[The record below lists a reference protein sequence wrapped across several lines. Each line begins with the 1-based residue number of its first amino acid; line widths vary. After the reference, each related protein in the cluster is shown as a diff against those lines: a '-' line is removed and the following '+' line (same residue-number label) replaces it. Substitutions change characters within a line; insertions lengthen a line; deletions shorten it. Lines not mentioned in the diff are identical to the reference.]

1 MFLWVRQ
8 LALRVFGI
16 ASRQDIADMRRALA
30 MLASELRRSTATKYK
45 AQERGLALVL
55 ARLQTQNKAQD
66 RGLALVLARLQTQN
80 KAQDRGLALML
91 ARLQRVQAKNKARIQ
106 ARLARMQTRL
116 ERVQTKNK
124 AQIQA
129 RLARMQ
135 IGIDGINDQLR
146 HVDRNV
152 KSLVRH
158 AYVDQ
163 VALPFPHNVLS
174 QRFHVWSQNEEDGI
188 TLALINLVGSTTR
201 RFVELGAG
209 KNGGNTGFLAETCGW
224 KGLMVDG
231 SQDNAERL
239 VARFS
244 QFGVV
249 VKGSWITPGNV
260 NLLVRDSG
268 MSGEIDLL
276 SLDID
281 GNDYWIWQRLDA
293 CSPRIVVLEFNPAF
307 GPERAVTVPYDPAF
321 YRPKFK
327 DVRRQFYGASLAA
340 FEQLAREKG
349 YRLVLVE
356 PSRGVN
362 AYFLR
367 NDVGI
372 DIPAVASATIHPDPA
387 MDAQPLFD
395 QIATMGL
402 TLVDLHLPNG
412 TVKATMSADTPTG

>member
-1 MFLWVRQ
+1 M
-8 LALRVFGI
+8 ALRVLGI

-55 ARLQTQNKAQD
+55 ARLKRVQTQNKAQE
-66 RGLALVLARLQTQN
+66 RELAQVLERVQTQN
-80 KAQDRGLALML
+80 KAQA
-91 ARLQRVQAKNKARIQ
+91 QIQ
-106 ARLARMQTRL
+106 ARLARMKT
-116 ERVQTKNK
+116 
-124 AQIQA
+124 QIQA

-135 IGIDGINDQLR
+135 IGTNGINDQLR
-146 HVDRNV
+146 HVEHNV
-152 KSLVRH
+152 NSLVRH
-158 AYVDQ
+158 EYVDQ

-188 TLALINLVGSTTR
+188 TLALVKMVGSTTR

-209 KNGGNTGFLAETCGW
+209 TNGGNTGFLAETCGW
-224 KGLMVDG
+224 TGLMVDG
-231 SQDNAERL
+231 SQANAEQL

-249 VKGSWITPGNV
+249 VKGSWITTDNV

-307 GPERAVTVPYDPAF
+307 GPARAVTVQYDPAF
-321 YRPKFK
+321 YRPTFK
-327 DVRRQFYGASLAA
+327 DVRRQFYGASLTA
-340 FEQLAREKG
+340 FERLGREKG

-367 NDVGI
+367 NDVGMGV
-372 DIPAVASATIHPDPA
+372 PAVAPATIHPDPA

-402 TLVDLHLPNG
+402 TLVDLDHPNG
-412 TVKATMSADTPTG
+412 GNAVGRE

>member
-1 MFLWVRQ
+1 
-8 LALRVFGI
+8 
-16 ASRQDIADMRRALA
+16 MRRALA

-55 ARLQTQNKAQD
+55 ARLKRVQTQNKAQE
-66 RGLALVLARLQTQN
+66 RELAQVLERVQTQN
-80 KAQDRGLALML
+80 KAQ
-91 ARLQRVQAKNKARIQ
+91 
-106 ARLARMQTRL
+106 
-116 ERVQTKNK
+116 

-135 IGIDGINDQLR
+135 IGTNGINDQLR
-146 HVDRNV
+146 HVEHNV
-152 KSLVRH
+152 NSLVRH
-158 AYVDQ
+158 EYVDQ

-188 TLALINLVGSTTR
+188 TLALVKMVGSTTR

-209 KNGGNTGFLAETCGW
+209 TNGGNTGFLAETCGW
-224 KGLMVDG
+224 TGLMVDG
-231 SQDNAERL
+231 SQANAEQL

-249 VKGSWITPGNV
+249 VKGSWITTDNV

-307 GPERAVTVPYDPAF
+307 GPARAVTVQYDPAF
-321 YRPKFK
+321 YRPTFK
-327 DVRRQFYGASLAA
+327 DVRRQFYGASLTA
-340 FEQLAREKG
+340 FERLGREKG

-367 NDVGI
+367 NDVGMGV
-372 DIPAVASATIHPDPA
+372 PAVAPATIHPDPA

-402 TLVDLHLPNG
+402 TLVDLDHPNG
-412 TVKATMSADTPTG
+412 GNAVGRE